1 MHEYFRAN
9 NPPIAVVDL
18 TPSKTFKTFSNIGK
32 VANLAQFFFPVLAT
46 FLGQFTDILVN
57 CHTHPPPLIA
67 GVS

>member
-9 NPPIAVVDL
+9 NPKIAVGDL
-18 TPSKTFKTFSNIGK
+18 TPSKTFKSFSNMGK
-32 VANLAQFFFPVLAT
+32 VANLAQFFFTVLAT

-57 CHTHPPPLIA
+57 CHPYPPPLIA